1 MATSADV
8 IKEPLFHIAD
18 TAVTPATLFAAVGV
32 VVMTLGLAAVV
43 RRGVRAAVRRRGG
56 DPGGGLALVGR
67 ILSATLIVLG
77 VSVAL
82 QTAGIDLGAVFAAGA
97 VFTVGFGV
105 AMQGVMVNFVS
116 GFILLFERTVKP
128 NDVLELEKQ
137 VVRVMEIGIRVTR
150 VRTLNDEELLVPNTL
165 LVQET
170 VKNFT
175 HADSL
180 YRVRVEVGVAYE
192 SDLDLVR
199 SVLERT
205 AAEIP
210 WRETSEAHT
219 PRVLCS
225 DFGDS
230 SIVYDVSVWSIEP
243 WLQLRQMSDMR
254 ERIWRAFK
262 ANAIVIAFPQV
273 DVHFDQPVNEALKRV
288 G

>member
-8 IKEPLFHIAD
+8 INEPLFHIAD
-18 TAVTPATLFAAVGV
+18 KAVTPATLFAAVGV

-43 RRGVRAAVRRRGG
+43 RRGMKAAVRRRGG

-67 ILSATLIVLG
+67 ILSATLVVLG

-137 VVRVMEIGIRVTR
+137 VVRVMEIGIRVTL

-165 LVQET
+165 LVQAT

-210 WRETSEAHT
+210 WRETGEAHT

-225 DFGDS
+225 DFSDS

-262 ANAIVIAFPQV
+262 ANGIVIAFPQV